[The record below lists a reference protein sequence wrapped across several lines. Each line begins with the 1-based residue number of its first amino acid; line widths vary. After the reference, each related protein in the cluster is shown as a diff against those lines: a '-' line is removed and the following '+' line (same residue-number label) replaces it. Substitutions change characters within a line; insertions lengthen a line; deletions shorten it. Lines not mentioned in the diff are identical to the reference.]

1 MPHYGLAS
9 FWYYTIITE
18 LGREKKQIEYKN
30 KNKLLFSMKQFG
42 QIFLW
47 TVIFSIFLMD
57 LKRRPNALDK
67 VANIYKFK
75 HLC

>member
-1 MPHYGLAS
+1 
-9 FWYYTIITE
+9 
-18 LGREKKQIEYKN
+18 
-30 KNKLLFSMKQFG
+30 MKQFG

-67 VANIYKFK
+67 VAYIYKFK